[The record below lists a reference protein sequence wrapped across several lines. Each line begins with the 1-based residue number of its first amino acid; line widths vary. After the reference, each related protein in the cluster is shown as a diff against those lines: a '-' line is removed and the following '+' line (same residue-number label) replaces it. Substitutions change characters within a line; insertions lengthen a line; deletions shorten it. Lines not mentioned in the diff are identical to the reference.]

1 MTKAQEMALFDEFAA
16 KFGRDSYL
24 GPWLQSIRADVDRSI
39 RCDLYPMPDLP
50 DEAYRKGEAA
60 RVRAMEAAD
69 AILADANQ
77 KAAAITLKGAQD
89 VERHRAQARRWL
101 EKAIGEI

>member
-39 RCDLYPMPDLP
+39 RCDIYPMPDLP

-60 RVRAMEAAD
+60 RVRAMTITPDVSRSRRCTIPGREASCPG
-69 AILADANQ
+69 NGPQ
-77 KAAAITLKGAQD
+77 
-89 VERHRAQARRWL
+89 R
-101 EKAIGEI
+101 